1 MFAKLNL
8 AGASGLMA
16 GLVLIFGGFVT
27 VIVHVLGLKLLN
39 KEKNLWYFMINHYI
53 GLIIHQWTLLEI
65 IYT

>member
-39 KEKNLWYFMINHYI
+39 KEKNL
-53 GLIIHQWTLLEI
+53 
-65 IYT
+65 